1 MEYNARLTGL
11 QLNTALLSG
20 TDTFG
25 WPKARC
31 TFPAFVTRSS
41 WRDLAGSRVY
51 RANDM
56 GDSIVITVTSSSTV
70 THQAQPQRWP
80 RQRQSQ
86 QQQQQQPAGQWQPAT
101 LILCHSILEANASS
115 DFFVAEAFVLDGWS
129 VLDDR
134 QSSCVLLFF
143 SDFLPIVLG
152 FVFALGFSLVVVFIH
167 AD

>member
-1 MEYNARLTGL
+1 MNVNNHTLPV
-11 QLNTALLSG
+11 

-70 THQAQPQRWP
+70 TPSPQPPRPPRRP
-80 RQRQSQ
+80 RQRQSLQ
-86 QQQQQQPAGQWQPAT
+86 QRQQQPSTGQWQPAT
-101 LILCHSILEANASS
+101 LILCHSILEANATS
-115 DFFVAEAFVLDGWS
+115 DFFVAETFVLDGWS
-129 VLDDR
+129 VLNWFHTR
-134 QSSCVLLFF
+134 VGFF
-143 SDFLPIVLG
+143 SDFPIVIG
-152 FVFALGFSLVVVFIH
+152 FFSF
-167 AD
+167 